1 MSQGMIQSFK
11 DQDTAELFQERKH
24 RRWQNIKRVALRK
37 LDMLNAAA
45 VLTDL
50 QVPPGN
56 HLEVLSDDRVGQH
69 SIRIN
74 KQYRIC
80 FVWKADG
87 AHEVEIVDYHN

>member
-1 MSQGMIQSFK
+1 MSQSMIQSFR
-11 DQDTAELFQERKH
+11 DQDAAELFQERKN
-24 RRWQNIKRVALRK
+24 RRWQNIKLVALRK

-56 HLEVLSDDRVGQH
+56 HLEALSDDRVGQH